1 MENKNRL
8 RQAQS
13 DNGQA
18 QSDNGQAQSKK
29 DVKGDCQTEP
39 VEVLITGAAGF
50 IGHHLA
56 KLLIQNGYR
65 VTGIDN
71 INDYYDQNLKLA
83 RLRDLGIDTSDLQEN
98 VPVQGDITFVKIDL
112 RDAEAVMNLFK
123 ESKFD
128 YVVNLAAQA
137 GVRYSL
143 ENPQS
148 YVDNNITGFL
158 NILQA
163 CRAYP
168 VKHLLFASSSSVYG
182 LSEEI
187 PFSTNA
193 HTDHPLAMYAAS
205 KKANEMMAHSYAHLF
220 GIPSTGLR
228 FFTVYG
234 PWGRPDMALHI
245 FAKAIVED
253 KEFEVFNHGNMSR
266 DFTYVADI
274 VESVKRLIPKPP
286 QKNNPAFDP
295 KKPVPSMSSAPYQI
309 FNVGNNSPVALM
321 DYVHGVEK
329 ALGKKGKIVYKP
341 MQPGDVSA
349 TYANVQSLFDYIDFK
364 PSTTIEEGIQAF
376 VKQFLALRASTGSA

>member
-1 MENKNRL
+1 MENK
-8 RQAQS
+8 
-13 DNGQA
+13 
-18 QSDNGQAQSKK
+18 KK
-29 DVKGDCQTEP
+29 NK
-39 VEVLITGAAGF
+39 VLITGAAGF
-50 IGHHLA
+50 IGHHLS
-56 KLLIQNGYR
+56 KLLVKNNY
-65 VTGIDN
+65 VVVGIDN

-83 RLRDLGIDTSDLQEN
+83 RLTDLGIDTTAIADNKRLE
-98 VPVQGDITFVKIDL
+98 GDITFIKLDL
-112 RDAEAVMNLFK
+112 RNAGDVMQLFK
-123 ESKFD
+123 EEQFD

-158 NILQA
+158 NILEG
-163 CRAYP
+163 CRNHP
-168 VKHLLFASSSSVYG
+168 VKHLLYASSSSVYG

-187 PFSTNA
+187 PFSTSS

-220 GIPSTGLR
+220 DIPSTGLR

-245 FAKAIVED
+245 FTKAIVED
-253 KEFEVFNHGNMSR
+253 KEFEVFNYGNMSR
-266 DFTYVADI
+266 DFTYVDDI
-274 VESVKRLIPKPP
+274 VESVKRLIPLPP
-286 QKNNPAFDP
+286 THNNPNFNP
-295 KKPVPSMSSAPYQI
+295 KKPNPSMSTAPYQL

-321 DYVHGVEK
+321 DYVHAVEK

-349 TYANVQSLFDYIDFK
+349 TYANVESLFEYINFK
-364 PSTTIEEGIQAF
+364 PATTIEEGIRAF
-376 VKQFLALRASTGSA
+376 VDKYLELNK

>member
-1 MENKNRL
+1 MSENK
-8 RQAQS
+8 
-13 DNGQA
+13 
-18 QSDNGQAQSKK
+18 KYK
-29 DVKGDCQTEP
+29 
-39 VEVLITGAAGF
+39 VLVTGAAGF
-50 IGHHLA
+50 IGHHLS
-56 KLLIQNGYR
+56 KLLIKNNYK
-65 VTGIDN
+65 VIGIDN
-71 INDYYDQNLKLA
+71 INDYYDQKLKLA
-83 RLRDLGIDTSDLQEN
+83 RLEDMGINTSNMEYNTPINGQ
-98 VPVQGDITFVKIDL
+98 ITFIKLDL
-112 RDAEAVMNLFK
+112 KDNENILKLFDQ
-123 ESKFD
+123 EKFD

-148 YVDNNITGFL
+148 YIDNNITGFL
-158 NILQA
+158 NILEG
-163 CRAYP
+163 CRNNP
-168 VKHLLFASSSSVYG
+168 VKHLVYASSSSVYG

-187 PFSTNA
+187 PFSTDS

-220 GIPSTGLR
+220 NIPSTGLR

-245 FAKAIVED
+245 FTKAMVED

-266 DFTYVADI
+266 DFTYVDDI

-286 QKNNPAFDP
+286 KSNNPKFNP
-295 KKPVPSMSSAPYQI
+295 KLPNPSISSAPYQL

-321 DYVHGVEK
+321 DYVHAVEK

-349 TYANVQSLFDYIDFK
+349 TYANVESLFDYINFK
-364 PSTTIEEGIQAF
+364 PSTNIIDGIQAF
-376 VKQFLALRASTGSA
+376 VDRYLELNK